1 MEGGRRRRW
10 RLFAIRRI
18 FRRVATLAARD
29 TDRALRFVV
38 DAEELGD
45 DDPFTPAV
53 LHELGKLIPGSWI
66 GYDEKDIAGERCLL
80 AHEHPSFEEVY
91 GTFDFAGAAVAVA
104 ESPLRRRQEDD
115 RFEAMRLSDLL
126 TQRALRRTSYYCHV
140 LEPLGV
146 TDQLGVAVPSPR
158 THAKRFLFDRVGG
171 GFSTRDRLVLDFLQ
185 PHLQRLWRAAETRRR
200 LRAALASL
208 EWVSEQDPRGVA
220 LLDAGG
226 RVEFASPAA
235 RRLMRTYFGGQSAA
249 GFAPTLAE
257 WLQSGSATLV
267 RRQADR
273 RLTLDRSGD
282 ALLLEETRDE
292 LLTAREREILGW
304 VAHGKTN
311 PEIAE
316 ILWVSPST
324 VRKHLENIYA
334 KLGVHTRTAAV
345 TRFLGILDR
354 RSDR

>member
-1 MEGGRRRRW
+1 MAAAGRSRP
-10 RLFAIRRI
+10 FVIRRI
-18 FRRVATLAARD
+18 FRSVATLAARD

-38 DAEELGD
+38 DAEELGE

-53 LHELGKLIPGSWI
+53 LEELGKLIRGSWI
-66 GYDEKDIAGERCLL
+66 GYDEKDVVGKRCLL
-80 AHEHPSFEEVY
+80 AHEHPSFDEIY
-91 GTFDFAGAAVAVA
+91 GTFDFASAAVAVA
-104 ESPLRRRQEDD
+104 ESPLRRHQEDD
-115 RFEAMRLSDLL
+115 HFEAIRLSDLL
-126 TQRALRRTSYYCHV
+126 PQRALRRTSYHSHV

-146 TDQLGVAVPSPR
+146 TDQLGVAIPSPR

-185 PHLQRLWRAAETRRR
+185 PHLKRLWRAAETRRR

-208 EWVSEQDPRGVA
+208 EWSCEHDPRGVA
-220 LLDAGG
+220 LLDSGG
-226 RVEFASPAA
+226 RLEFVSPAA
-235 RRLMRTYFGGQSAA
+235 RRLIRTYFMGQSAT
-249 GFAPTLAE
+249 GVAPALGE
-257 WLQSGSATLV
+257 WLESGSATLV

-292 LLTAREREILGW
+292 LLTPREQEILAW
-304 VAHGKTN
+304 VAEGKTN

-316 ILWVSPST
+316 ILWVSTST

-345 TRFLGILDR
+345 YAVSWDP
-354 RSDR
+354 